1 VEIPVDSTSLIAHV
15 FNSGEVVCV
24 PSLGEGESHDA
35 DYDMDFLNSEAENV
49 KGFIA
54 SPIFSGA
61 DETSSGVIFVYCK
74 SDPGDV
80 YDEDDVISIE
90 QISDFA
96 SNAIRTWET
105 FSRMKN
111 AKDRME
117 MLIGMIKHISNEMD
131 SHKMIDKMFQM
142 R

>member
-1 VEIPVDSTSLIAHV
+1 MKQVEIDVDSTSLIAHV
-15 FNSGEVVCV
+15 FRQGDIVCI
-24 PSLGEGESHDA
+24 PLLQEGESHDPT
-35 DYDMDFLNSEAENV
+35 YDMDFLEHESGTCR
-49 KGFIA
+49 GFVA
-54 SPIFSGA
+54 APIFNG
-61 DETSSGVIFVYCK
+61 ENEVLGVIFVYCK
-74 SDPGDV
+74 SDPEEE
-80 YDEDDVISIE
+80 YNEDDVISIE

-105 FSRMKN
+105 FSNMKH

-131 SHKMIDKMFQM
+131 